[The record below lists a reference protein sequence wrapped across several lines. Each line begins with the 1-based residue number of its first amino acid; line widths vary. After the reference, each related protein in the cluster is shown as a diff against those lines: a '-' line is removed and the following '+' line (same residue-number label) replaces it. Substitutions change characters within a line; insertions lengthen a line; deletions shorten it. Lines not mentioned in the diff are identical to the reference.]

1 MVPIIG
7 ITADQHENRY
17 RVGSAYA
24 SAVVKAGGIP
34 LILSPIVGM
43 ELHFVNICDGFVF
56 TGGDDPIMEGWG
68 IETHAN
74 TTPVA
79 TERQSFELS
88 LLKELQRLPDVPV
101 LGVCLG
107 MQWMCL
113 IADGS
118 IEQDLEEPYAS
129 NHRDGKHPIS
139 GLLGAGTVHTHHHQA
154 MKTAGSLEIIATAD
168 DGIIEAV
175 KDANRLWYIGV
186 QWHPERTEEMH
197 LGQGLFNQLVHSSA
211 KKQASY
217 S

>member
-1 MVPIIG
+1 MAPIIG

-24 SAVVKAGGIP
+24 SAVMKAGGIP
-34 LILSPIVGM
+34 LILPPIVGM
-43 ELHFVNICDGFVF
+43 ESNYVNICDGFVF
-56 TGGDDPIMEGWG
+56 TGGDDPIMEEWE

-79 TERQSFELS
+79 PERQSFELS
-88 LLKELQRLPDVPV
+88 LLKDLQQLPDVPV

-113 IADGS
+113 IANGS
-118 IEQDLEEPYAS
+118 IEQDLKEPYAS
-129 NHRDGKHPIS
+129 NHKSGEHPVS
-139 GLLGAGTVHTHHHQA
+139 GLLGAGTVHSHHHQA
-154 MKTAGSLEIIATAD
+154 MTTAGSLDVIASAD
-168 DGIIEAV
+168 DGVIEAV
-175 KDANRLWYIGV
+175 SDVNRLWYIGV

-197 LGQGLFNQLVHSSA
+197 LGQELFDQLVHSSA
-211 KKQASY
+211 KKKESY